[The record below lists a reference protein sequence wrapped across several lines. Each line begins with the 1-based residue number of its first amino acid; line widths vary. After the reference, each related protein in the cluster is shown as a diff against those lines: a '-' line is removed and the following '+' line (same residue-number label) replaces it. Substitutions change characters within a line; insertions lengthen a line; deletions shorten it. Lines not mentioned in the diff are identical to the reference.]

1 MRILQT
7 IDRAACTAVFAVALV
22 VFNIGA
28 VARAQQ
34 PSAASMALAKQLIAT
49 NGGVSLYNPLIPGVI
64 EQAKLLFLQQDPA
77 LQKDLDEVAAKLR
90 TELTPRISEVT
101 DQLAKLYAT
110 TFSEQELKEVVTFY
124 QTPAGKKL
132 LVAQPQVAEQSM
144 RFAQDWAKKLSD
156 EVVAKMREEM
166 KKKGHVL

>member
-1 MRILQT
+1 MSILKT
-7 IDRAACTAVFAVALV
+7 IDRAARMAAVAALLV
-22 VFNIGA
+22 AFNPGA
-28 VARAQQ
+28 VVRAQQ
-34 PSAASMALAKQLIAT
+34 PSSASMALAKQLIAI
-49 NGGVSLYNPLIPGVI
+49 NGGINIYSPLVPGVI
-64 EQAKLLFLQQDPA
+64 EQAKLLFLQQDPG
-77 LQKDLDEVAAKLR
+77 LQKDLNEVAANLR
-90 TELTPRISEVT
+90 TEYAPRISEVT

-110 TFSEQELKEVVTFY
+110 TFTEQELKEVVAFY

-156 EVVAKMREEM
+156 EIVAKMREQM